1 VTAATFSMTGTGSA
15 AGATEAGPLRI
26 ELRSVNGR
34 ALQVKQRLCREVS
47 GLEPV
52 FEDELRA
59 KVGRGSVTLV
69 VERGGSADGL
79 PDRARLAQI
88 VGSMRALARDLGL
101 SDQMTLRDALDLAK
115 DAPSTFDRDD
125 CPRLMALLQS
135 AIADLQAHR
144 AEGGKVTAAA
154 MRSELDALDRLR
166 AEAAQRAP
174 AIVEDHR
181 ARLLQRMREFVAA
194 QGLRLDEGALVREV
208 GLFAERVDVE
218 EELQRL
224 SAHLR
229 ETRSVLDGGGAVGRK
244 VEFLLQEVLR
254 ETNTLGSKSPDV
266 AMAHCVVAM
275 KSAIDRLK
283 EQAANLE

>member
-1 VTAATFSMTGTGSA
+1 MTAATFSMTGTGSA
-15 AGATEAGPLRI
+15 AGVTEAGPLRI

-47 GLEPV
+47 GLEAA

-69 VERGGSADGL
+69 VERGGSSDGL

-88 VGSMRALARDLGL
+88 VSSMRSLARDLGL
-101 SDQMTLRDALDLAK
+101 SDQLTLRDALDLAK

-125 CPRLMALLQS
+125 CPRLMALLHA
-135 AIADLQAHR
+135 AIAELQAHR
-144 AEGGKVTAAA
+144 AEGGKSTAAA
-154 MRSELDALDRLR
+154 MRAELDALDRLR

-181 ARLLQRMREFVAA
+181 ARLLQRMREFVSA

-266 AMAHCVVAM
+266 AMAHWVVAM